1 MRLHEQVPFEE
12 WVCMSLAAM
21 FTRYAA
27 RILIVP
33 VKRAQI
39 QTLSDVLDL
48 TTHPASFVLT
58 QDGPVEMRH
67 TALDSTA

>member
-1 MRLHEQVPFEE
+1 
-12 WVCMSLAAM
+12 M